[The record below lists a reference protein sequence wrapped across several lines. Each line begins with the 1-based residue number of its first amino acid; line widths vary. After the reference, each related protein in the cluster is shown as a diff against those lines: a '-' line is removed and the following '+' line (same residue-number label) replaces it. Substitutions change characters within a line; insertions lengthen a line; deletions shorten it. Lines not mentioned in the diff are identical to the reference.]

1 MSSTGVPQWQKDDLQ
16 ATAVVILET
25 IYSTLAEEGPGTSAE
40 AIKRLVV
47 EVFHCNVDQFRCCS
61 VEALLQVEV
70 QTAEVPV

>member
-1 MSSTGVPQWQKDDLQ
+1 MSFAGVPQWQKNDLQ

-25 IYSTLAEEGPGTSAE
+25 IYATLAEEGPGTSAE

-61 VEALLQVEV
+61 TEALLHVEL
-70 QTAEVPV
+70 PGD